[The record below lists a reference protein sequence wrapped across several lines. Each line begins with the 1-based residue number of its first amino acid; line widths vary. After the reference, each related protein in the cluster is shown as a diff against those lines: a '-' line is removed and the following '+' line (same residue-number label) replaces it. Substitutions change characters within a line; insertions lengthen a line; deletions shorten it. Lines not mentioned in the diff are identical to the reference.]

1 MENAVIRCLSIDGS
15 QHETVQHDFPQVESA
30 VAALNNH
37 HEVPMPRLATV
48 ARKGRG
54 GTVRPLRARDLR
66 QTRVL
71 MQALCEMRLG
81 LGNGE
86 GRWEAST
93 LASRRMSTMAL
104 WRNRARHLFTEA
116 EWESGIEARLDAGF
130 RQAANGCTREAAN
143 EFKRAYYLLCCVLTQ
158 ARDLARRGDAPDR
171 PDAPQP
177 AKSPRPYSPR
187 PDAPRPD
194 APLDRGA

>member
-1 MENAVIRCLSIDGS
+1 MENAVFSCLSIDGNH
-15 QHETVQHDFPQVESA
+15 QETVHQDYPQAESV

-37 HEVPMPRLATV
+37 NHQEVPMPRLATV
-48 ARKGRG
+48 PCKGRG
-54 GTVRPLRARDLR
+54 GTVRPLRGRDLR
-66 QTRVL
+66 QARVL
-71 MQALCEMRLG
+71 MQALCEMRLD

-86 GRWEAST
+86 GRWEPST
-93 LASRRMSTMAL
+93 LASRQMSTMAL
-104 WRNRARHLFTEA
+104 WRNRARHLFTES
-116 EWESGIEARLDAGF
+116 EWEQGIEARLDAGF

-171 PDAPQP
+171 RDAPQP
-177 AKSPRPYSPR
+177 AQSPR
-187 PDAPRPD
+187 PDTPRPN

>member
-1 MENAVIRCLSIDGS
+1 MENAVFSCLSIDGS
-15 QHETVQHDFPQVESA
+15 QQETVHEDFPQAGSSIA
-30 VAALNNH
+30 TLNNP

-48 ARKGRG
+48 PRKGRG
-54 GTVRPLRARDLR
+54 GTVRPLRGRDLR

-71 MQALCEMRLG
+71 MQALCEMRLD

-86 GRWEAST
+86 GRWEPST
-93 LASRRMSTMAL
+93 LASRRTSTMAL
-104 WRNRARHLFTEA
+104 WRNRARHLFAES

-130 RQAANGCTREAAN
+130 RQAGNGCTREAAY

-158 ARDLARRGDAPDR
+158 ARDMARRGDGPDR
-171 PDAPQP
+171 RDVPQP
-177 AKSPRPYSPR
+177 AKT
-187 PDAPRPD
+187 PRPD